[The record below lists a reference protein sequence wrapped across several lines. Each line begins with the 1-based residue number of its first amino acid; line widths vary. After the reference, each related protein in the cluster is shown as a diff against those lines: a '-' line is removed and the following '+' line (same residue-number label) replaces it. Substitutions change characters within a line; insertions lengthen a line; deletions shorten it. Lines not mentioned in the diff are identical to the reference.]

1 MPIYTNFFS
10 SLVKTGQRLP
20 RLLCPK
26 VKKDVAS
33 RLGAGDWT
41 WTCGRAMGDCLS
53 QHTRARYIPREKEE
67 EQSGDEGEGRHF
79 SVTEEEEQQP
89 PPEGSSL
96 LAAYKFATSEWIRA
110 QLAVGHCPKRKEGIF
125 EKRMRVD

>member
-1 MPIYTNFFS
+1 MW
-10 SLVKTGQRLP
+10 
-20 RLLCPK
+20 
-26 VKKDVAS
+26 
-33 RLGAGDWT
+33 RLGWVLGTGHGHEGEQWGIVCPT
-41 WTCGRAMGDCLS
+41 